1 MITNHVSALALP
13 LAFRKNIGKKSY
25 GTSSLSL
32 VQCTYCLMKSLAVAR
47 TDWNSKRLIT
57 FKSKQNLYAVLGVN
71 KDATTDDIKR
81 AFLSRSKELHPDRNP
96 SRKSHTEFVKL
107 NEAYSTLKSSD
118 SRNQYDILM
127 GFNRS
132 SQFHSS
138 PYGSYSGGASKAYY
152 ESYNTSTGKKEWK
165 LYEEFNPKTYHNRTA
180 RENEFRNNFYKNYGR
195 YRENTSSNQSRES
208 KLRQQNKE
216 ITAWYLITAC
226 FLFLFTIASSV
237 AQNRSSRFREIDY
250 DRLMSIE
257 QLREQD
263 MKNSDTIPENQGPK
277 RRRLRTEFA
286 SRDHKENSLNE
297 KS

>member
-165 LYEEFNPKTYHNRTA
+165 WQEASQRTENHQRQNNLRSKDDIRKGNQVLIVVLFAVVLVYALIRSILIMKFHGRTMGGHN
-180 RENEFRNNFYKNYGR
+180 N
-195 YRENTSSNQSRES
+195 
-208 KLRQQNKE
+208 
-216 ITAWYLITAC
+216 
-226 FLFLFTIASSV
+226 ASSV